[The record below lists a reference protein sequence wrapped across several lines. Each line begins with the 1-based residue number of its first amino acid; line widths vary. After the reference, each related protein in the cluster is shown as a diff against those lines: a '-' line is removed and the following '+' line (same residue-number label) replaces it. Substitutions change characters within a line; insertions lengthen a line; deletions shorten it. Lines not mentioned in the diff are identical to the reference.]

1 MSFRI
6 VPLVKGYFPQIA
18 LYRPVLL
25 FGRHPECDARIDSPK
40 VSRRHCCVAIA
51 YDRVLIR
58 DLGSRNGVRVN
69 GRLLEEAT
77 LHSGDEVAIGPI
89 LFRLEE
95 ESDQP
100 PAQVRPVAAARF
112 VAAGSG
118 ACREPLARPRA
129 AAKLSWRLRCRSGA
143 ARRRLKVRALGR
155 LDLLERFTLLWRLP
169 HPVARNRL
177 NFSRNRLLPEPPL
190 ISMI

>member
-6 VPLVKGYFPQIA
+6 VPLVKGSFPQIA

-25 FGRHPECDARIDSPK
+25 VGRHPECDVRLDSPK

-77 LHSGDEVAIGPI
+77 LHSGDELAIGPI

-100 PAQVRPVAAARF
+100 PAQVRPVAAPISSRP
-112 VAAGSG
+112 VPGPGTSPWQG
-118 ACREPLARPRA
+118 RVPPPSSHGDSDVDLVPLDD
-129 AAKLSWRLRCRSGA
+129 
-143 ARRRLKVRALGR
+143 V
-155 LDLLERFTLLWRLP
+155 
-169 HPVARNRL
+169 
-177 NFSRNRLLPEPPL
+177 
-190 ISMI
+190 

>member
-6 VPLVKGYFPQIA
+6 VPLVKGSFPQIA

-25 FGRHPECDARIDSPK
+25 VGRHPECDVRLDSPK

-100 PAQVRPVAAARF
+100 PAQARPVAAP
-112 VAAGSG
+112 VSS
-118 ACREPLARPRA
+118 RPVP
-129 AAKLSWRLRCRSGA
+129 G
-143 ARRRLKVRALGR
+143 
-155 LDLLERFTLLWRLP
+155 
-169 HPVARNRL
+169 PVASPWQGRV
-177 NFSRNRLLPEPPL
+177 PPPSSHGDSDVDL
-190 ISMI
+190 VPLDDV